1 MLVGLRSTSCLAL
14 APSAAL
20 GVSSELPAPS
30 AAFLLQLS
38 HSNLVSKSK
47 FHGFTCRLR
56 WAGIDAFALSAKPL
70 QGAGWCPYKPRPP
83 RDGKAP
89 PRACLAFTPRE
100 AVTLAPGGALAEPE
114 VEHRPGSG
122 ADSAASGPAR
132 PWLRL
137 PAPRCETSVRRA

>member
-70 QGAGWCPYKPRPP
+70 QRAGWCQGSSVCG
-83 RDGKAP
+83 DAWL
-89 PRACLAFTPRE
+89 C
-100 AVTLAPGGALAEPE
+100 VTLTLGEGGGMKGMRTERGMLF
-114 VEHRPGSG
+114 
-122 ADSAASGPAR
+122 
-132 PWLRL
+132 WL
-137 PAPRCETSVRRA
+137 SQGIN